1 MKGGKVKGAKVGRG
15 HSYILPSYLAAFS
28 FPAFEGVMQERFHA
42 AGLGG
47 WRMPEVGRFIVG
59 GVGSAAFEDAVE
71 GKVEEG
77 ASGGGFDIR
86 VLAVI
91 PLVVE
96 NSAAA
101 VQAND
106 APRCRQAVN
115 FKGSIPGFIPNEAC
129 GSAKLPGDAGLHGIH
144 KGLESSDPPIAL
156 RFDFEK
162 SFAEKGNFMEALG
175 KVG

>member
-1 MKGGKVKGAKVGRG
+1 
-15 HSYILPSYLAAFS
+15 
-28 FPAFEGVMQERFHA
+28 MQERFHA
-42 AGLGG
+42 VGLGG

-96 NSAAA
+96 KAAAA
-101 VQAND
+101 VQAKD
-106 APRCRQAVN
+106 APGYGQAVN
-115 FKGSIPGFIPNEAC
+115 FEGSVPCFVPRKTE
-129 GSAKLPGDAGLHGIH
+129 GSAKLPCEARSHDIHTSLDCGNAAVLLSLNFEESFAQKGDF
-144 KGLESSDPPIAL
+144 LEAFGEVGGERIAL
-156 RFDFEK
+156 CGE
-162 SFAEKGNFMEALG
+162 
-175 KVG
+175 